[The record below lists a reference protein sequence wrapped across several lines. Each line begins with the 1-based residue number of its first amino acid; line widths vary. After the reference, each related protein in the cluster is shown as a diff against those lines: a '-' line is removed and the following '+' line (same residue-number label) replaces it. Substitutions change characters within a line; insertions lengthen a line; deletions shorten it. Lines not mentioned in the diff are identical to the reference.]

1 MTFGVILVI
10 FAIGLYAAPSAFAE
24 SYTIQNAQGSSTP
37 GCEPNCFIP
46 RFLTV
51 EMQNDVVIFENN
63 DSAAH
68 TTTSGTPS
76 SGGNGIWDSSLM
88 MSGTSFV
95 LPNLPVGDY
104 PYFCMVH
111 PWMTGQINVVSGA
124 SSTPPPPPE
133 LDLQI
138 ARSSYQIGDTI
149 SVSGTATGKS
159 SNTPVSIAIL
169 SPNDNVVWVDQAYP
183 NSNGSFNFSITTSG
197 PMWKQTGNYY
207 VEVNYGSSLKETERF
222 YFTGPPEPEYNP
234 PPSSSYTPSS
244 GNVIRNAVGSST
256 PGCGSA
262 CFIPDVMRVNVGD
275 VVTWDNPDSAAHTT
289 TSGTPDGGPDGAWDS
304 SLVMSGQSFS
314 IEFTY
319 SGIFPYFCMVHPW
332 MMGTVIV
339 QESGGTYTE
348 PAPEPDTLSVKVAR
362 SSYEHGDRLSGSGL
376 ASNHF
381 TPVVVTIFSP
391 NGNIVSIDQ
400 FDPRN
405 GKFSFKLDASGPMWK
420 QTGTYTV
427 TAQQGGSLKAS
438 DDFYLTGPPEPQYT
452 PPTTATPPTSPTPVP
467 TDSGTTTTDSSFS
480 TSHTP
485 HLKNTTWYYYVDSYP
500 SWFPDAKSVVKNGL
514 DFWKDS
520 IPGIKFIQ
528 VNSER
533 DFFSK
538 STDEKLYIE
547 FVKEFGREHVGHAV
561 DGWFIEVGMGDSACN
576 GTWTPFSVHHASLI
590 AAHEIGHTLGLDHIT
605 NDKKNIMYPVALNK
619 EYGIITQTETTT
631 KDYAHFI
638 PICTTKDVT
647 TFDWHVGSD
656 DPTYGFDVYFVP
668 SVNEH
673 SLAANGQSFEYYSDS
688 GCSKT
693 NMLSVGG
700 TCSNVGND
708 SGLLILTGSKT
719 SEPLIEL
726 TISLRESGGNKVIT
740 SIPNQYSALS
750 SVSEIV
756 STAPSST
763 DVIPIPVD
771 PVPSIPET
779 NPVPDS
785 NSSKYGTVN
794 TEKEYV
800 NILESSNIKISGQI
814 EMNIEKGDKVVLTF
828 TNPDGTTEGQTVF
841 PTSDGYFETFL
852 TFDDETPF
860 GNHEIMVTSKG
871 KVIGFVNI
879 QVADTPQPQIP
890 AYSPPTTPTTP
901 TPASTPPPV
910 SSDENICGEGTILK
924 DDVCVAACG
933 DGTVFKDGKC
943 EIIQQA
949 PTPTPSSDGGGCLI
963 ATAAFGSEMA
973 PQVQFL
979 REIRD
984 NTVMTTQSGTAF
996 MTGFNQFYYSFSPY
1010 VADYERENPVFKEA
1024 VKITLTPLLTSLTL
1038 LNYVDVDTEEE
1049 MLGYGIGII
1058 LLNIGMYFVAP
1069 AILIS
1074 WLKKRAS
1081 N

>member
-1 MTFGVILVI
+1 G
-10 FAIGLYAAPSAFAE
+10 A
-24 SYTIQNAQGSSTP
+24 
-37 GCEPNCFIP
+37 
-46 RFLTV
+46 
-51 EMQNDVVIFENN
+51 
-63 DSAAH
+63 
-68 TTTSGTPS
+68 
-76 SGGNGIWDSSLM
+76 WDSSLM
-88 MSGTSFV
+88 NPNRSFSVTFPYSGT
-95 LPNLPVGDY
+95 Y

-111 PWMTGQINVVSGA
+111 PWM
-124 SSTPPPPPE
+124 E
-133 LDLQI
+133 
-138 ARSSYQIGDTI
+138 
-149 SVSGTATGKS
+149 
-159 SNTPVSIAIL
+159 
-169 SPNDNVVWVDQAYP
+169 
-183 NSNGSFNFSITTSG
+183 
-197 PMWKQTGNYY
+197 
-207 VEVNYGSSLKETERF
+207 
-222 YFTGPPEPEYNP
+222 
-234 PPSSSYTPSS
+234 
-244 GNVIRNAVGSST
+244 
-256 PGCGSA
+256 
-262 CFIPDVMRVNVGD
+262 
-275 VVTWDNPDSAAHTT
+275 
-289 TSGTPDGGPDGAWDS
+289 
-304 SLVMSGQSFS
+304 
-314 IEFTY
+314 
-319 SGIFPYFCMVHPW
+319 
-332 MMGTVIV
+332 GTVIV
-339 QESGGTYTE
+339 
-348 PAPEPDTLSVKVAR
+348 D
-362 SSYEHGDRLSGSGL
+362 
-376 ASNHF
+376 
-381 TPVVVTIFSP
+381 
-391 NGNIVSIDQ
+391 
-400 FDPRN
+400 
-405 GKFSFKLDASGPMWK
+405 
-420 QTGTYTV
+420 
-427 TAQQGGSLKAS
+427 GGSTS
-438 DDFYLTGPPEPQYT
+438 T

-480 TSHTP
+480 TSTTS

-538 STDEKLYIE
+538 PTDEKFYID
-547 FVKEFGREHVGHAV
+547 FVKDFGREHVGHAIS
-561 DGWFIEVGMGDSACN
+561 GWFIEVGMGDSQCN
-576 GTWTPFSVHHASLI
+576 DKWNPYSIHHTSLI
-590 AAHEIGHTLGLDHIT
+590 MAHEIGHTLGLDHV
-605 NDKKNIMYPVALNK
+605 NDEKNIMYPIALNK
-619 EYGIITQTETTT
+619 EYGITTQTERTT

-638 PICTTKDVT
+638 PICTSKGVT
-647 TFDWHVGSD
+647 TFDWHVGSN

-668 SVNEH
+668 SINEH
-673 SLAANGQSFEYYSDS
+673 SLAANGQSFKYYSDS

-700 TCSNVGND
+700 TCSNVGTD

-763 DVIPIPVD
+763 DVTPIPVD

-800 NILESSNIKISGQI
+800 NILESSNVKISGQI

-828 TNPDGTTEGQTVF
+828 TKPDGTTEGQTVF

-852 TFDDETPF
+852 TFDNETPF

-890 AYSPPTTPTTP
+890 AYSPPTPTTP
-901 TPASTPPPV
+901 TPASTQPPV

-973 PQVQFL
+973 
-979 REIRD
+979 
-984 NTVMTTQSGTAF
+984 
-996 MTGFNQFYYSFSPY
+996 
-1010 VADYERENPVFKEA
+1010 
-1024 VKITLTPLLTSLTL
+1024 
-1038 LNYVDVDTEEE
+1038 
-1049 MLGYGIGII
+1049 
-1058 LLNIGMYFVAP
+1058 
-1069 AILIS
+1069 
-1074 WLKKRAS
+1074 
-1081 N
+1081 